1 MERTTVDFGIDLGTT
16 NSVISVAQAGSVET
30 IKNGLSEITPS
41 LVGFDKRGSKRVGLA
56 AAEFYNRSS
65 SATEVHAEFKRVMGQ
80 RVHREFSASGKKMT
94 PEELSAEVLIEL
106 RRATAARFGEEPAAA
121 VITVPAM
128 FELPQNESTAQAAK
142 LAGFSH
148 SQLLQEPVAAA
159 VAYGFHTDA
168 ERAYWLVYD
177 YGGGTFDAS
186 IVAIRD
192 GQLTVVKHAGDNYL
206 GGADLD
212 WRIVDELMIPDLQRR
227 CSLAS
232 LSRAP
237 NARALDRG
245 RMLVLKRHAEIIKK
259 RLSTEETIEYF
270 EENIFEDDDGVS
282 ADIECK
288 IKREDFEQLA
298 EPAVSRSIAIVEKLI
313 QDSGI
318 PKGKL
323 DRFLLVGGS
332 TFIPYVRQKTAALGI
347 PIGLE
352 LDPMTVVS
360 RGAAIFA
367 SSQRLPSSRSK
378 PTSVSAGTA
387 VLQLEYESVV
397 KELEPLVGGRVE
409 VDGRVPPVGTTIS
422 LRRDDNGWNSGDIGV
437 DQKGMFFSSVKIR
450 EKGQSSFEITVRTSD
465 GKPVPCSPG
474 SLAITYGLQIASAP
488 LPAGV
493 GIALADGR
501 TQILHKGGALLPRP
515 EEVYKGQFTRT
526 LRRGSADSLRIPVLS
541 GDEDKAEHNRCGT
554 IITIRG
560 QDVSRDIPAGA
571 EVEVR
576 IAVDASGVPHVRAY
590 VALLDETFEPAE
602 RSTLEHEPA
611 EIMRARKSSLISRL
625 EKIEEKADESSMADV
640 SSEAFSL
647 RLSDEMDQ
655 IEALIEQWEAGDNVA
670 AGQARNLLVDIAKR
684 VQALEA
690 KVELPATIAEY
701 NTNLDDARKAA
712 AEYGDAG
719 DRKNIEEIAREGSK
733 ALQTKDAK
741 MLQHCIE
748 QLRSIELRLI
758 TKNPAFWVGFLR
770 HLSTVQHQFSDQ
782 ATGRRLLNEG
792 AQAVQRGD
800 VDSVRSV
807 VQQLMRLLPR
817 ETAEKIGG
825 AMGSDVM

>member
-1 MERTTVDFGIDLGTT
+1 MQRTTIDFGIDLGTT
-16 NSVISVAQAGSVET
+16 NSVISVAQAGAIET
-30 IKNGLSEITPS
+30 VKNGLSEITPS
-41 LVGFDKRGSKRVGLA
+41 LVGFDKRGAKRVGLA
-56 AAEFYNRSS
+56 AAEFFNRPS
-65 SATEVHAEFKRVMGQ
+65 SASEVHAEFKRVMGQ
-80 RVHREFSASGKKMT
+80 RVLREFKASGKSMS

-106 RRATAARFGEEPAAA
+106 RRACAARFGEEPEAA

-128 FELPQNESTAQAAK
+128 FEAPQNEATAEAAR

-159 VAYGFHTDA
+159 VAYGFQTDA

-212 WRIVDELMIPDLQRR
+212 WMIVEELMIPDLQLRY
-227 CSLAS
+227 SLDA
-232 LSRAP
+232 LGRAP
-237 NARALDRG
+237 SARALDRA
-245 RMLVLKRHAEIIKK
+245 RMLVLKRHAENIKK
-259 RLSTEETIEYF
+259 RLSTEEAVEYF
-270 EENIFEDDDGVS
+270 EENIFEDDDGVGV
-282 ADIECK
+282 DIECK
-288 IKREDFEQLA
+288 ITREDFEQLA
-298 EPAVSRSIAIVEKLI
+298 EPAVSRSITIVDKLI

-318 PKGKL
+318 PKAKL

-332 TFIPYVRQKTAALGI
+332 TFIPYVRQRTAALGI

-367 SSQRLPSSRSK
+367 SAQRLPSSRSK
-378 PTSVSAGTA
+378 PVSASAGTA

-409 VDGRVPPVGTTIS
+409 VDGRVPLAGTTIS
-422 LRRDDNGWNSGDIGV
+422 LRRDDNGWNSGDISV

-450 EKGQSSFEITVRTSD
+450 ERGQSSFEITARTSD
-465 GKPVPCSPG
+465 GKQFPCSPS

-501 TQILHKGGALLPRP
+501 ALILHKAGSLLPRP
-515 EEVYKGQFTRT
+515 EEVYKAQVIKP
-526 LRRGSADSLRIPVLS
+526 LRRGSTDSLRIPVIS
-541 GDEDKAEHNRCGT
+541 GDEPLAEHNRCGT
-554 IITIRG
+554 FITIRG
-560 QDVSRDIPAGA
+560 TDLSRDVPAGS
-571 EVEVR
+571 EVEIR

-590 VALLDETFEPAE
+590 VPLLDETFEPAE
-602 RSTLEHEPA
+602 RSQLEHEPA
-611 EIMRARKSSLISRL
+611 EVMRDRKVGLITRL
-625 EKIEEKADESSMADV
+625 EKVEEKADDNSMDDI
-640 SSEAFSL
+640 SSEALNL

-655 IEALIEQWEAGDNVA
+655 IDTLIEQWEAGDNVA
-670 AGQARNLLVDIAKR
+670 AGQARNLLVDMAKR

-701 NTNLDDARKAA
+701 NSHLDDARKAA
-712 AEYGDAG
+712 AEYGDAS

-741 MLQHCIE
+741 MLQHCNE
-748 QLRSIELRLI
+748 QLRSIEMRLI

-782 ATGRRLLNEG
+782 AMGRRLLNEG

-817 ETAEKIGG
+817 ETAAKIGG

>member
-16 NSVISVAQAGSVET
+16 NSVISVAQGGGVET
-30 IKNGLSEITPS
+30 IKNGISEITPS
-41 LVGFDKRGSKRVGLA
+41 LVGFDKRGSMRVGLA
-56 AAEFYNRSS
+56 ASEFYSRPS

-80 RVHREFSASGKKMT
+80 RVHRDFNASGKKMT

-106 RRATAARFGEEPAAA
+106 RRATAVRFGAEPTAA

-142 LAGFSH
+142 LAGFTH

-159 VAYGFHTDA
+159 VAYGFQTDA
-168 ERAYWLVYD
+168 ERAYWLIYD

-212 WRIVDELMIPDLQRR
+212 WRIVEELMIPDLQLRY
-227 CSLAS
+227 SLDS

-245 RMLVLKRHAEIIKK
+245 RMLVLKRHAETIKK
-259 RLSTEETIEYF
+259 RLSTEETVEYF
-270 EENIFEDDDGVS
+270 EENIFEDDDGVGV
-282 ADIECK
+282 DIECK
-288 IKREDFEQLA
+288 ITREDFEQLA
-298 EPAVSRSIAIVEKLI
+298 EPAVSRSITIVDKLI

-318 PKGKL
+318 PKAKL

-332 TFIPYVRQKTAALGI
+332 TFIPYVRQRTAALGI

-378 PTSVSAGTA
+378 PANASAGTA

-409 VDGRVPPVGTTIS
+409 VDGRVPPAGTTIS
-422 LRRDDNGWNSGDIGV
+422 LRRDDNGWNSGDISV

-450 EKGQSSFEITVRTSD
+450 EKGQSAFDITVRTSD
-465 GKPVPCSPG
+465 GKQVPCSPS

-501 TQILHKGGALLPRP
+501 AQLLHKGGALLPRP
-515 EEVYKGQFTRT
+515 EEIYKGQFTKA
-526 LRRGSADSLRIPVLS
+526 LRRGAPDSLRILVIS
-541 GDEDKAEHNRCGT
+541 GDEDRAEHNRCGT
-554 IITIRG
+554 IITIKG
-560 QDVSRDIPAGA
+560 QDVSRDIPAGT
-571 EVEVR
+571 EVEIR

-590 VALLDETFEPAE
+590 VPLLDETFEPAE
-602 RSTLEHEPA
+602 RPQLEHEPA
-611 EIMRARKSSLISRL
+611 EVMRDRKVGLITRL
-625 EKIEEKADESSMADV
+625 EKVEEKADDNSMGDI
-640 SSEAFSL
+640 SSEALSL

-655 IEALIEQWEAGDNVA
+655 IDTLIEQWEAGDNVT
-670 AGQARNLLVDIAKR
+670 AGQARNLLVDMAKR

-701 NTNLDDARKAA
+701 NSHLDDARKAA
-712 AEYGDAG
+712 AEYGDAS

-748 QLRSIELRLI
+748 QLRSIEMRLI
-758 TKNPAFWVGFLR
+758 TKDPAFWVGFLR
-770 HLSTVQHQFSDQ
+770 HLSTVQHQFSDL

-817 ETAEKIGG
+817 ETAAKIGG